1 MWVKARGMR
10 NGMAGG
16 GPVIQRPLYAASC
29 SILLKGAWSSYILE
43 VVGCDLQSDVD
54 DTPTLRGVRQGGV
67 DGHLSDRLERL
78 TVPAARP
85 NSRLPHSQV
94 AVSLQPCRNSAAPR
108 DDSTRP
114 AAVAMRRFPSACLG
128 STCGFG
134 RGSLMDARGL
144 GRLLFRPD
152 RTQDP
157 QDFVAERCSGERQ
170 PGGCDG
176 RSEAVLRVEDDV
188 RHGRQ
193 TAGAWLHPQS
203 RRAVPASSVP

>member
-78 TVPAARP
+78 TVPAARRVSP
-85 NSRLPHSQV
+85 TPRWQSACSR
-94 AVSLQPCRNSAAPR
+94 AA
-108 DDSTRP
+108 TRP
-114 AAVAMRRFPSACLG
+114 LLATTAPAPPLWQ
-128 STCGFG
+128 CGVF
-134 RGSLMDARGL
+134 LPL
-144 GRLLFRPD
+144 
-152 RTQDP
+152 
-157 QDFVAERCSGERQ
+157 
-170 PGGCDG
+170 
-176 RSEAVLRVEDDV
+176 
-188 RHGRQ
+188 
-193 TAGAWLHPQS
+193 AWD
-203 RRAVPASSVP
+203 RRAGSGGDP